1 MSLINRMLR
10 DLSARQPASGNVMS
24 GIQLPSAPAKPGG
37 GALGRLGLLAV
48 LVAVFTGGMWWM
60 FGPRPVAVPQ
70 PRGMA
75 AGQAAADRSETASA
89 PAESPRLQMDT
100 RLSAPAQ
107 TATQVTPAAAAEPP
121 VTPAPAVPPAPAP
134 ASTPASAIAPGPVV
148 SEEPAAPAAR
158 RKPRPAPP
166 RVEPEVAAAPKTST
180 ATTTITPSAS
190 GPNAAALYAEA
201 RRALES
207 GDQAVAEGL
216 LVQALDTDPQ
226 LHAARENLG
235 TLRVAEG
242 RLDEAERVARAGLDL
257 APGWIGY
264 RRLAARVE
272 LARRRPA
279 AALEILQ
286 QGVPAVE
293 TDTEYHAL
301 LASAYQRLNRHEDA
315 SRMYQGLSRVQPEVA
330 SWWAGFGMSRD
341 ALNDVP
347 GALAGYARARQLGG
361 LDPRVL
367 EHINR
372 RTAVLQG
379 G

>member
-10 DLSARQPASGNVMS
+10 DLSARQPAPGNVMS
-24 GIQLPSAPAKPGG
+24 GIQLPSAPTKPGG
-37 GALGRLGLLAV
+37 AGRLVLLAV
-48 LVAVFTGGMWWM
+48 LIAVFTGGLWWM
-60 FGPRPVAVPQ
+60 FGPRPATIPQ
-70 PRGMA
+70 PRGIA
-75 AGQAAADRSETASA
+75 AQQDAVPGAAPSA
-89 PAESPRLQMDT
+89 EPARLRMDT
-100 RLSAPAQ
+100 KFSGSAQAQ
-107 TATQVTPAAAAEPP
+107 PEAPVSIPSPVLP
-121 VTPAPAVPPAPAP
+121 VTLAPAVALASEASVEPVAPAP
-134 ASTPASAIAPGPVV
+134 RPKPG
-148 SEEPAAPAAR
+148 
-158 RKPRPAPP
+158 PAPP
-166 RVEPEVAAAPKTST
+166 KPKPEPEPEVATRTS
-180 ATTTITPSAS
+180 TITPSAS
-190 GPNAAALYAEA
+190 GPSAAVLYAEA
-201 RRALES
+201 RQALES
-207 GDQAVAEGL
+207 GDETSAEGL
-216 LVQALDTDPQ
+216 LAQALAADPE
-226 LHAARENLG
+226 LRAAREDLG
-235 TLRVAEG
+235 TLHVRKG

-257 APGWIGY
+257 APGWVGY
-264 RRLAARVE
+264 RRLAARIE

-315 SRMYQGLSRVQPEVA
+315 ARVYQNLARVQPELP
-330 SWWAGFGMSRD
+330 SWWAGYGMSRD

>member
-10 DLSARQPASGNVMS
+10 DLSARQPAAGNVMS
-24 GIQLPSAPAKPGG
+24 GIQLPSAPAQPRG
-37 GALGRLGLLAV
+37 GAPARLGMLAV
-48 LVAVFTGGMWWM
+48 LIAVFTGGLWWM
-60 FGPRPVAVPQ
+60 FGPRPIAIPQ

-75 AGQAAADRSETASA
+75 AGQGAA
-89 PAESPRLQMDT
+89 PAVARSDPATSAVAPSAEPARLQMDT
-100 RLSAPAQ
+100 RLSVPAQ
-107 TATQVTPAAAAEPP
+107 VPAEE
-121 VTPAPAVPPAPAP
+121 PAPAP
-134 ASTPASAIAPGPVV
+134 APAPAIAPAPAATPVPAASV
-148 SEEPAAPAAR
+148 EPAAPAPR
-158 RKPRPAPP
+158 PKPRPAPP
-166 RVEPEVAAAPKTST
+166 KAEPELAAAPET
-180 ATTTITPSAS
+180 APATPASTITPSSS
-190 GPNAAALYAEA
+190 GPNGAALYAEA

-207 GDQAVAEGL
+207 GDEVSAEGL
-216 LVQALDTDPQ
+216 LVQALVADPE
-226 LHAARENLG
+226 LHAAREDLG
-235 TLRVAEG
+235 TLHVRKGALDQAEQ
-242 RLDEAERVARAGLDL
+242 VARAGLDL
-257 APGWIGY
+257 APGWVGY
-264 RRLAARVE
+264 RRLAGRIE

-293 TDTEYHAL
+293 ADTEYHAL

-315 SRMYQGLSRVQPEVA
+315 SRVYQNLARVQPELP
-330 SWWAGFGMSRD
+330 SWWAGYGMSRD

>member
-24 GIQLPSAPAKPGG
+24 GIQLPSAPARTSSSP
-37 GALGRLGLLAV
+37 LVRLGMLAV
-48 LVAVFTGGMWWM
+48 LIAIFTGGMWWM
-60 FGPRPVAVPQ
+60 FGPRPMSVPQ
-70 PRGMA
+70 PRGMTAEQGVAPALERSDPATSA
-75 AGQAAADRSETASA
+75 AMASA
-89 PAESPRLQMDT
+89 EPARLQMDT
-100 RLSAPAQ
+100 RLSAPTPPAQ
-107 TATQVTPAAAAEPP
+107 PEAL
-121 VTPAPAVPPAPAP
+121 APGAPAPAP
-134 ASTPASAIAPGPVV
+134 AV
-148 SEEPAAPAAR
+148 SLAPATTVE
-158 RKPRPAPP
+158 PVRPAPRPKP
-166 RVEPEVAAAPKTST
+166 RAAPPKAEPQPEVAAAVESAPATS
-180 ATTTITPSAS
+180 TITPSAS
-190 GPNAAALYAEA
+190 GPTAAALYAEA

-207 GDQAVAEGL
+207 GDEASAEGL
-216 LVQALDTDPQ
+216 LVQALSADPE
-226 LHAARENLG
+226 LHAAREDLG
-235 TLRVAEG
+235 TLQVRTG
-242 RLDEAERVARAGLDL
+242 RLDDAERVARAGLDL
-257 APGWIGY
+257 AAGWVGY
-264 RRLAARVE
+264 RRLAARIE

-315 SRMYQGLSRVQPEVA
+315 SRVYQNLARVQPELPA
-330 SWWAGFGMSRD
+330 WWAGYGMSRD

-367 EHINR
+367 KHIDR
-372 RTAVLQG
+372 RTAALQG